1 MAEPK
6 KEDRNNMV
14 DQTPVDDPPNHA
26 ALSTEEG
33 EKKKYRKLVFR
44 RVLFLVLCVVLLF
57 VVAGV
62 SLALGSAALSFFEAY
77 AAVFARAFP
86 SWFHVSPLADTVVW
100 TLRLPRILLAILAG
114 ATLAMSGSTTQAIL
128 RNPLATPYTLGVSA
142 SATFGAAIGIILG
155 SGLTEGPFLIITNAF
170 LFSLIPIAVILL
182 LVKRRG
188 PSPETIILAGIAI
201 MYIFSAC
208 TTILQYFAES
218 NAVSATVFWTV
229 GDLSRAAWWQLPYIL
244 GALVICFIINLRL
257 SWDLNLMKM
266 GDDTAK
272 SLGVEVDRVRKIILI
287 AACLSTATV
296 VSFTGAIGFI
306 CLVAPHICRAII
318 GGDERFLVV
327 SSTLFG
333 AVLLLFADIVARRL
347 IAPVVLPVGAITA
360 FLGGPLLLYL
370 LVRRKLNH

>member
-6 KEDRNNMV
+6 KEDRNDMV
-14 DQTPVDDPPNHA
+14 DQTPVDAAQDKA
-26 ALSTEEG
+26 ALSTEES
-33 EKKKYRKLVFR
+33 EKRKYRKLVAK
-44 RVLFLVLCVVLLF
+44 RVLFLVTCAVLLF

-62 SLALGSAALSFFEAY
+62 SLALGSASFSFFEAY
-77 AAVFARAFP
+77 AAIFARAFP
-86 SWFHVSPLADTVVW
+86 NWIQVSPLADTVVW

-142 SATFGAAIGIILG
+142 GAALGAAVAIILG
-155 SGLTEGPFLIITNAF
+155 SGLTEGPLLIITNAF
-170 LFSLIPIAVILL
+170 LFSMIPVAVILL

-201 MYIFSAC
+201 LYIFQAC
-208 TTILQYFAES
+208 TIILQYFAES

-229 GDLSRAAWWQLPYIL
+229 GDLSRAAWWQLPYLL
-244 GALVICFIINLRL
+244 GALVICFAINMRL

-272 SLGVEVDRVRKIILI
+272 SLGVEVNRVRRITLI

-296 VSFTGAIGFI
+296 VSFTGAIGFVG
-306 CLVAPHICRAII
+306 LVAPHICRAII
-318 GGDERFLVV
+318 GGDERFLIV

-333 AVLLLFADIVARRL
+333 AVLLLFADILDRRL
-347 IAPVVLPVGAITA
+347 LAPVVLPVGAITA

-370 LVRRKLNH
+370 LIRRKVNH